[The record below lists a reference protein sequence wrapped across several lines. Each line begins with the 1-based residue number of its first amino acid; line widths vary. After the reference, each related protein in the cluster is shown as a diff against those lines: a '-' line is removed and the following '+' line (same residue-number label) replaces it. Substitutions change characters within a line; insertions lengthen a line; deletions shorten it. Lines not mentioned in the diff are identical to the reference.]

1 MKKVLAIL
9 LIVSMAIS
17 MVGCSNENNNGTNG
31 GKGKICFIA
40 TQLGDLSFNDNGWDG
55 IQRVGSK
62 YGYEVKVIES
72 GMDSSKYETAFLDLC
87 DSDYDYIVSQSGNG
101 WGDIVF
107 KYAADYPE
115 KKFIVFDCAK
125 TTTVPADNVL
135 CIAYCANEG
144 SYLVGYVCAAM
155 SQTGKIATGANRDN
169 PNINDFFTGFINGA
183 LQYNPEIKV
192 ATAYNTVPGDA
203 TAMGEIAE
211 QLFNAGVDVMF
222 SVAGAAGLGIFKS
235 AYEKNKLAV
244 GVDSDQYLTYSNS
257 ETPEL
262 ATVIMTSMIKNI
274 GDTLVSTF
282 DAIENGTVQ
291 WGSLSV
297 LGVKEGG
304 VALADNE
311 NYQKLVGE
319 DVRKSVNELIDQI
332 KNGEITIPSYFDF
345 TDDAQFRDLVNSV
358 SINN

>member
-9 LIVSMAIS
+9 LVVSMAIS
-17 MVGCSNENNNGTNG
+17 MVGCSNGDNNGTNG

-87 DSDYDYIVSQSGNG
+87 ESDYNYIVSQSGNG

-183 LQYNPEIKV
+183 LQ
-192 ATAYNTVPGDA
+192 
-203 TAMGEIAE
+203 
-211 QLFNAGVDVMF
+211 
-222 SVAGAAGLGIFKS
+222 
-235 AYEKNKLAV
+235 
-244 GVDSDQYLTYSNS
+244 
-257 ETPEL
+257 
-262 ATVIMTSMIKNI
+262 
-274 GDTLVSTF
+274 
-282 DAIENGTVQ
+282 
-291 WGSLSV
+291 
-297 LGVKEGG
+297 
-304 VALADNE
+304 
-311 NYQKLVGE
+311 
-319 DVRKSVNELIDQI
+319 
-332 KNGEITIPSYFDF
+332 
-345 TDDAQFRDLVNSV
+345 
-358 SINN
+358 